1 MENVKCPR
9 QRKKEMAVLVAQE
22 VAVLRAAAKE
32 RKKGMPLCLPILLMA
47 ATGVRRNEALGSR
60 WLD

>member
-1 MENVKCPR
+1 MESVKRPK
-9 QRKKEMAVLVAQE
+9 QRKKEMAVLVSQE

-32 RKKGMPLCLPILLMA
+32 RKKGIPLYLPILLMA
-47 ATGVRRNEALGSR
+47 ATGVRRNEALGLR

>member
-1 MENVKCPR
+1 MESVKRPK
-9 QRKKEMAVLVAQE
+9 QRKKEMAVLVSQE
-22 VAVLRAAAKE
+22 VAILLAAAKE
-32 RKKGMPLCLPILLMA
+32 RKRGMPLCLSILLMA